1 MKLFDALNLLREIP
15 ADAGSII
22 VWLACGFTP
31 LHLKTLLAAEIWQI
45 SHKKA
50 EILSGLYGDLPGSL
64 RRAGQS
70 AADFVA
76 CTVEWSDLDPRLGLR
91 GLGGWSPALIPDIC
105 ETAKRQML
113 EIQGLIERVSRSI
126 PVLVSV
132 PTLSLPPISFTSKEE
147 AGAFELELRAC
158 VAASAVRLAQ
168 LPNVHVLNASQV
180 ERLSDAGER
189 LDAKSELLA
198 GFPYSLQHA
207 AAMAAMFVRL
217 ISNLPPKKGLITDL
231 DETLWKGIV
240 GEVGIDS
247 IGWTLDHGAQIH
259 GLYQQLLAALA
270 GAGVLLGAAS
280 KNDPAVVEA
289 AFARTDLILTKDHL
303 FPIEASWEPKS
314 RSVARILRAWNISA
328 DSVVFVD
335 DSLAELAEVAAAHP
349 GIECLQFPSRDWQ
362 AAYRLLEELRDRF
375 GKSRLLDE
383 DLLRVQSLRRSAGD
397 ASPSP
402 LPSYERFLDEAKP
415 ELSVEYCDSTV
426 DPRALELINKTNQFN
441 LNGKRHTHGSLSRY
455 LQTDGGF
462 IMIVSYKDKYGPL
475 GKIAVVC
482 GSCHSNAVHIGT
494 WVMSCRAFSRRIECW
509 CLQELLGHFAADQV
523 TFDFQPTER
532 NSPLRE
538 FLANILRE
546 PPSPGC
552 KLARADFQAR
562 CSRPGQALPEAV
574 YA

>member
-1 MKLFDALNLLREIP
+1 MKLRDALILLRQIP
-15 ADAGSII
+15 ADAEP
-22 VWLACGFTP
+22 VVVYLACGFTP
-31 LHLKTLLAAEIWQI
+31 LHFKALLAAEILQVW
-45 SHKKA
+45 HKKA
-50 EILSGLYGDLPGSL
+50 DIQSGLYGDLLGSL
-64 RRAGQS
+64 GKPAESG
-70 AADFVA
+70 ADFVV
-76 CTVEWSDLDPRLGLR
+76 CVVEWPDLDPRLGLR
-91 GLGGWSPALIPDIC
+91 SLGGWSPALFPDIC
-105 ETAKRQML
+105 ETAKRRML
-113 EIQGLIERVSRSI
+113 EIQGLIERVSGSI

-147 AGAFELELRAC
+147 AGALELELRAC

-168 LPNVHVLNASQV
+168 LPNAHVLNASQL

-189 LDAKSELLA
+189 LDAKSELLT
-198 GFPYSLQHA
+198 GFPYSLPHA
-207 AAMAAMFVRL
+207 AAMAAMFARL
-217 ISNLPPKKGLITDL
+217 ISDLPPKKGLITDL

-240 GEVGIDS
+240 GEVGVDA
-247 IGWTLDHGAQIH
+247 IGWTLDCGAQIR

-270 GAGVLLGAAS
+270 DAGVLLAVAS

-289 AFARTDLILTKDHL
+289 AFARQDLVLTKDKL
-303 FPIEASWEPKS
+303 FPIEVSWEPKS
-314 RSVARILRAWNISA
+314 RSVARILRAWNINA

-335 DSLAELAEVAAAHP
+335 DSPAELAEVAAAHP
-349 GIECLQFPSRDWQ
+349 GIECLQFPTRDWQ
-362 AAYRLLEELRDRF
+362 AAYHLLEELRDRF
-375 GKSRLLDE
+375 GKPRLLDE
-383 DLLRVQSLRRSAGD
+383 DLLRAQSLRRSAGHLT
-397 ASPSP
+397 PSS
-402 LPSYERFLDEAKP
+402 LPSYERFLDDAKP
-415 ELSVEYCDSTV
+415 EISVEYCDLAV

-482 GSCHSNAVHIGT
+482 GSCRSNAVYIGT
-494 WVMSCRAFSRRIECW
+494 WVMSCRAFSRRIEYG
-509 CLQELLGHFAADQV
+509 CLQELFEHFAADQV

-538 FLANILRE
+538 FLANILGE
-546 PPSPGC
+546 SPSPGC

-562 CSRPGQALPEAV
+562 CSRLGQALSETV